1 MSDGSMLMSSSTR
14 YPSLKDK
21 VVFIT
26 GGASGIGAEMVRRF
40 VQQGA
45 KVAFIDLDNNAG
57 QKLHQELNHNVWFR
71 SINATDKNVL
81 QQSIK
86 DAANELGAISVLIN
100 NVANDMRHSV
110 SEITESQWHDCMKI
124 NLDPTFFASQAVYP
138 YMKENGGGSIINFS
152 SINAIVGLANMS
164 GYVTAKAGIIGMTR
178 GMAKDF
184 GCDNIRVNAIL
195 PGWVATERQ
204 LQTWLNEDVEA
215 KWMET
220 MAIKK
225 RILASDVAKL
235 ALFLASDDSSMITG
249 QKLVIDGGKI

>member
-1 MSDGSMLMSSSTR
+1 MSYSSH
-14 YPSLKDK
+14 YPCIKNK

-26 GGASGIGAEMVRRF
+26 GGASGIGAEMVRCF
-40 VQQGA
+40 VGQGA
-45 KVAFIDLDNNAG
+45 KVAFIDLDEEAG
-57 QKLHQELNHNVWFR
+57 RSLCDELQDKVWFHAL
-71 SINATDKNVL
+71 NATDENAL
-81 QQSIK
+81 QQSVQ
-86 DAANELGAISVLIN
+86 DAAKELGTINVLIN
-100 NVANDMRHSV
+100 NVANDMRHHV
-110 SEITESQWHDCMKI
+110 SEITEKQWHNCMKI

-138 YMKENGGGSIINFS
+138 YLKENGGGSIINFS

-184 GCDNIRVNAIL
+184 GDDNIRVNAIL

-204 LQTWLNEDVEA
+204 LDTWLNAEVEA
-215 KWMET
+215 QWMES

>member
-1 MSDGSMLMSSSTR
+1 MSYSTH
-14 YPSLKDK
+14 YPSLKGK
-21 VVFIT
+21 VIFIT
-26 GGASGIGAEMVRRF
+26 GGASGIGAEMVRSF
-40 VQQGA
+40 VEQGA
-45 KVAFIDLDNNAG
+45 KVAFVDLDNNAA
-57 QKLHQELNHNVWFR
+57 QHLSDDLHGNVWFQ
-71 SINATDKNVL
+71 SIDATKQTDL
-81 QQSIK
+81 QQSVK
-86 DAANELGAISVLIN
+86 DAAEALGAINVLIN
-100 NVANDMRHSV
+100 NVANDMRHHV
-110 SEITESQWHDCMKI
+110 SEISEQQWHDCMKI

-138 YMKENGGGSIINFS
+138 YMQKNGGGSIVNFS

-178 GMAKDF
+178 AMAKDF

-204 LQTWLNEDVEA
+204 LQTWLNEDVENQ
-215 KWMET
+215 WMES